1 MNSLRG
7 SSSWLAVEDLETAH
21 PKVVA
26 LIPAYNE
33 ESSIAKVVVLTRKYV
48 DKVIVCDDGSSDST
62 AEIAS
67 SLGADVLRHQKNM
80 GKGQSL
86 RDLFTQATRLG
97 PDTVVTLDA
106 DGQHDPNEIPRL
118 VAAVVGG
125 ADVAVGS
132 RNPDEIPR
140 TRRLGNKALT
150 QVSMTGVSDTQS
162 GFRAYSGRRIGELV
176 PNEMGMGVDT
186 EILVRARD
194 RGMKVVSVPITVSY
208 AGDTSTYNPV
218 YHGFDVMLSTIKQL
232 SIRHPLMFY
241 GIPGLLSLVVAAGLW
256 WSTLEHLVHHATL
269 ETNITLVAAAATLVG
284 FLLLSVSVI
293 LWVLISVVR
302 DSRR

>member
-1 MNSLRG
+1 MEK
-7 SSSWLAVEDLETAH
+7 VH

-33 ESSIAKVVVLTRKYV
+33 ESTIAKIVILARKYV

-67 SLGADVLRHQKNM
+67 ELGADVVKHQRNM
-80 GKGQSL
+80 GKGEAL
-86 RDLFTQATRLG
+86 RDLFTQAARLG
-97 PDTVVTLDA
+97 PETVVTLDA
-106 DGQHDPNEIPRL
+106 DGQHDPGEIPKL
-118 VAAVVGG
+118 VAAVNGG

-132 RNPDEIPR
+132 RNPTEIPR
-140 TRRLGNKALT
+140 TRRFGNRALT

-162 GFRAYSGRRIGELV
+162 GFRAYSGKRIGELV
-176 PNEMGMGVDT
+176 PTEMGMGVDT

-194 RGMKVVSVPITVSY
+194 RGMKIVSVPITVSY
-208 AGDTSTYNPV
+208 AGETSTYNPV
-218 YHGFDVMLSTIKQL
+218 YHGFDVILSTVKQL

-241 GIPGLLSLVVAAGLW
+241 GIPGVACLLVAAGLW

-284 FLLLSVSVI
+284 FLLISVSVI

-302 DSRR
+302 DNRR